1 MSVDLD
7 FVPVEGD
14 DVKLKEALKGWVRT
28 VFLPY
33 TGRLPEALREDFVEQ
48 IARAYIERRPPD
60 ENGHVHVQM
69 VRLEVQATM

>member
-1 MSVDLD
+1 
-7 FVPVEGD
+7 
-14 DVKLKEALKGWVRT
+14 VRT

-60 ENGHVHVQM
+60 ENGHVHVKM